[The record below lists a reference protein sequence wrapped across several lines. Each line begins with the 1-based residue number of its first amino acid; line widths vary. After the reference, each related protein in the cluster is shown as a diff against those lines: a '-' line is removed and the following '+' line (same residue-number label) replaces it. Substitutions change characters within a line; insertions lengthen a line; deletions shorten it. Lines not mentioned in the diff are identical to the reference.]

1 MPYYITDKSPDCS
14 GWAAVTAE
22 GRVIGCHKTK
32 QGAIDQMV
40 AVSLAEN
47 IKPGGT
53 YQPRSTRAVD
63 SGSYNP
69 PVGVQNAAKRAL
81 KWISDGKA
89 GNGFTSVGRSRASQL
104 ASGGPI
110 SAQTVNKMI
119 AYFARHAVD
128 KNAEGFSAGEKN
140 FPSPGR
146 VAWDAWGGDPGQ
158 TWVNGLSKR
167 SMAKNQLSET
177 RIDTEKSTNEVVMKS
192 AVGVDH
198 WRSVAKSIVSKLNP
212 IHEAPISEERGRKME
227 TRINHTEVEFR
238 EVQDGKGMTFEGYAA
253 VFNSPSEPIGGQFTE
268 YVKPGAFKRSLEA
281 RNDVKLLWNHDTG
294 EVLGSTRAG
303 TLRLVEDSHGLK
315 AVAELPNTQR
325 GRDTA
330 ELLRRGD
337 VANMSFG
344 FSVPKGGDSWR
355 DNGGVRE
362 LNSVRLH
369 EVSIV
374 AYPAYLAS
382 SASVRATVNADA
394 LAEALMALENGEDL
408 TPEQAQMI
416 TDVVNQ
422 LVKADGADVS
432 TDPVDPLAM
441 IPLSDGMDAPDGM
454 PGDGSMTSDTMCDC
468 GCDCCADCE
477 CDCEC
482 ECDSPEGTKI
492 SVEVEIE
499 LNSASLDVKK
509 KNLDLLMKRL

>member
-1 MPYYITDKSPDCS
+1 M
-14 GWAAVTAE
+14 AE
-22 GRVIGCHKTK
+22 
-32 QGAIDQMV
+32 D
-40 AVSLAEN
+40 
-47 IKPGGT
+47 
-53 YQPRSTRAVD
+53 RAVD
-63 SGSYNP
+63 SGTYNP
-69 PVGVQNAAKRAL
+69 PEGVQNAAKRAL
-81 KWISDGKA
+81 KWISEGKA
-89 GNGFTSVGRSRASQL
+89 GGGFTSVGRARASQL
-104 ASGGPI
+104 ASGRAV
-110 SAQTVNKMI
+110 SAEVVNKMI
-119 AYFARHAVD
+119 SYFARHEVD
-128 KNAEGFSAGEKN
+128 KQAEGFSAGEKN
-140 FPSPGR
+140 YPSPGR

-158 TWVNGLSKR
+158 TWVNGLTQR

-212 IHEAPISEERGRKME
+212 IHEAPVSEERGKKME

-268 YVKPGAFKRSLEA
+268 YVKPGAFKRSLDA

-315 AVAELPNTQR
+315 AIAELPNTQR

-344 FSVPKGGDSWR
+344 FSVPKGGDSWS
-355 DNGGVRE
+355 DNGATRE
-362 LNSVRLH
+362 LHSVRLH
-369 EVSIV
+369 EVSVV

-382 SASVRATVNADA
+382 SASVRAASFSADA
-394 LAEALMALENGEDL
+394 LAEALMLLENGEDL
-408 TPEQAQMI
+408 TAEQAQMI
-416 TDVVNQ
+416 TEVVGM
-422 LVKADGADVS
+422 LVKSDSTDVS
-432 TDPVDPLAM
+432 TDPAEPMAMVDLA
-441 IPLSDGMDAPDGM
+441 DGMDAPDGM
-454 PGDGSMTSDTMCDC
+454 PAAEDDSESEDANESNGS
-468 GCDCCADCE
+468 
-477 CDCEC
+477 
-482 ECDSPEGTKI
+482 KI
-492 SVEVEIE
+492 SVEVEVE
-499 LNSASLDVKK
+499 LNGSSLDVKK